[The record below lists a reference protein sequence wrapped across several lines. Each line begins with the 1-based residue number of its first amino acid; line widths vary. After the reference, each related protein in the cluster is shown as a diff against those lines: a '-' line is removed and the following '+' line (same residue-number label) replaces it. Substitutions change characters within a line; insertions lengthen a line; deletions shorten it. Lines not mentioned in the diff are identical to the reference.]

1 MVLGYKTD
9 EDTGKDGPHPVPV
22 EEIPVVREIKV
33 DEEVATSQ
41 LDCVASVKVVKVDL
55 PEVDFAVEVTF
66 SLLEPGLGSV
76 TVMMLVTKVVL

>member
-55 PEVDFAVEVTF
+55 PEVDLVGV
-66 SLLEPGLGSV
+66 SLG
-76 TVMMLVTKVVL
+76 KVWCADGYDNKGVG

>member
-1 MVLGYKTD
+1 M
-9 EDTGKDGPHPVPV
+9 PV